1 MIELPLPWGDRAIV
15 IRDVDDPESYLRDDE
30 LAIARAFPREKRR
43 REWMLARVAAKL
55 LARRR
60 ALGDIAV
67 ERPLVSVSHSGPW
80 AAAAIDTVPVGID
93 VEVVR
98 DVSERAARHFLT
110 EGEIA
115 QMESCTIPYRLL
127 HFWCAK
133 EAAWKQRGGTIPFL
147 KQVPLMLIEES
158 ERGLRFDAA
167 ETFAISGVVV
177 ALSTRAHAV
186 RPYR

>member
-1 MIELPLPWGDRAIV
+1 MIELALPWGDRAIV
-15 IRDVDDPESYLRDDE
+15 IRGVDDPESWLRDDE
-30 LAIARAFPREKRR
+30 LAVARAFPREKRR
-43 REWMLARVAAKL
+43 NEWLLARVAAKM

-60 ALGDIAV
+60 GLGDIAI

-80 AAAAIDTVPVGID
+80 AAATIDVAPVGID

-115 QMESCTIPYRLL
+115 QMGSCTIPHRLL

-147 KQVPLMLIEES
+147 KQVPLTLLSQS
-158 ERGLRFDAA
+158 ETGLLFDAA
-167 ETFAISGVVV
+167 ETIAIDVVVV
-177 ALSTRAHAV
+177 ALTPPTS
-186 RPYR
+186 